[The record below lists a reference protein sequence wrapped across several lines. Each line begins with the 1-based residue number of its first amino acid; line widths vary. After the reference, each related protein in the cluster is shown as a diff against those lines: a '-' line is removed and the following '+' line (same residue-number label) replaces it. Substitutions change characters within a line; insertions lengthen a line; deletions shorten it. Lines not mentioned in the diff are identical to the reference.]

1 MKVLLCFIV
10 FGLLPALS
18 FSQSESSI
26 DLNQVHQK
34 KVRKYVISNAIDKM
48 RDFSLIHPSWKKDVR
63 ESDYRM
69 IEKTFSLKASSANV
83 WNGYRHANS
92 VGMWSGHSVKFG
104 LLISKFSNTVTYDS
118 NNTFP
123 EIDTGQVYFLDLRLL
138 KGLLNLPVA
147 FEIININPEDHTIE
161 FSYLENNKSQ
171 GKQIIRIIDQGNGRT
186 SIVHKTYFKSAS
198 AFRDDLYPFF
208 HRRFIM
214 EFHRNM
220 NRSIKRTLQAKT

>member
-1 MKVLLCFIV
+1 MKVLFCVIV

-18 FSQSESSI
+18 FSQAESSI

-34 KVRKYVISNAIDKM
+34 KVRKYVIANAIDKM

-69 IEKTFSLKASSANV
+69 IEKTFRLKASPASV

-92 VGMWSGHSVKFG
+92 VEMWSGHSVKFG
-104 LLISKFSNTVTYDS
+104 LLISKVSNKVTYDS

-147 FEIININPEDHTIE
+147 FEIINIDQKDRIIE
-161 FSYLENNKSQ
+161 FSYLENNKSK
-171 GKQIIRIIDQGNGRT
+171 GKQTIRIVDGEDGFT
-186 SIVHKTYFKSAS
+186 SIVHKTYFRSAS

-208 HRRFIM
+208 HKRFIM